1 MVGGTWSHLLAR
13 RLVTPLKDSW
23 ITPNHLTTM
32 RLLTGLGACLG
43 IASGVRSWEVAG
55 GVLWVIS
62 TFLDYTDGELARVSG
77 KSSRVGHLYDYATD
91 VLCNALFFVSL
102 GIGASG
108 GMLGWWAM
116 PMGVLAG
123 VSIVAASMLA
133 EAIEKRDAS
142 GAKLVPSAGGFDL
155 EHIMY
160 LFGPA
165 AWAGMLLHLLVG
177 AAIGAPL
184 AAIGLLVV
192 WYRGAPAAA
201 LPR

>member
-1 MVGGTWSHLLAR
+1 MAGGTWSHLLAR
-13 RLVTPLKDSW
+13 RLVTPLKGTAL
-23 ITPNHLTTM
+23 TPNHLTTL

-43 IASGVRSWEVAG
+43 IASGLREWEIAG
-55 GVLWVIS
+55 GVLWVLS

-77 KSSRVGHLYDYATD
+77 KTSRVGHIYDYATD

-102 GIGASG
+102 GVGQSG
-108 GMLGWWAM
+108 GILGWWAL

-123 VSIVAASMLA
+123 GSIVMASMLA

-142 GAKLVPSAGGFDL
+142 GAKLVPSAGGLDL
-155 EHIMY
+155 EHVMY

-165 AWAGMLLHLLVG
+165 AWAGLLLHLLVG

-184 AAIGLLVV
+184 AAIGLLFV
-192 WYRGAPAAA
+192 WLRGGAATA
-201 LPR
+201 VPR